1 MKTENMFIIK
11 LAIITNYTHT
21 DFLKSKMFYNIIDR
35 WFIAQ
40 RKSNGV
46 YKTLDG
52 HKFTIDRYF
61 KNVGEWFIIE
71 TYPVTMF
78 YPCNRHLSK
87 KFLKEQQEEFDN
99 DWFKRT
105 NSKNNK
111 SEK

>member
-1 MKTENMFIIK
+1 MRTKNMFVIK
-11 LAIITNYTHT
+11 LAIIINLTYTG
-21 DFLKSKMFYNIIDR
+21 FLKSKMSYKIIDR

-61 KNVGEWFIIE
+61 KNVGEWFIVE

-78 YPCNRHLSK
+78 YSCNKHLSK

>member
-1 MKTENMFIIK
+1 MKTENMFVIK
-11 LAIITNYTHT
+11 LAIITNYTYT
-21 DFLKSKMFYNIIDR
+21 DFLKSKMSYKIIDR

-61 KNVGEWFIIE
+61 KNVGEWFIVE

-78 YPCNRHLSK
+78 YASNKHLSK

>member
-1 MKTENMFIIK
+1 MRTKNMFVIK
-11 LAIITNYTHT
+11 LAIIINLTYTG
-21 DFLKSKMFYNIIDR
+21 FLKSKMSYKIIDR

-52 HKFTIDRYF
+52 HEFTIDRYF
-61 KNVGEWFIIE
+61 KNVGEWFIVE

-78 YPCNRHLSK
+78 YPYNKHLSK

-111 SEK
+111 SKE